1 MTTCTMQQ
9 DMDYYELTGNPIRL
23 FETNRDEF
31 FIRDQQIFM
40 SFVPFLLKQVF
51 LSSKPLSFTRPHME
65 IFVISIVALFSSLLT
80 FFSGFG
86 LGTIL
91 MPTFAI
97 FFPVEVAVA
106 LTGVVHLLNN
116 LFKMALVGKQATWR
130 VVLKFGGPAIVGALI
145 GSWLLMYV
153 SGNTEWL
160 VYTIGDHECVITPV
174 KVVIASLMFA
184 FAVLE
189 ILPFYKKLE
198 FSENKLYLGG
208 SLSGFFGG
216 LSGHQGALRS
226 AFLIKCGL
234 TKESFIATG
243 VIIASVV
250 DLARLPVYFSNYQE
264 VGFVEQAP
272 ILIAAVLA
280 AFAGAF
286 FGKQLLKKVTIDFV
300 HHTVT
305 VLIMLLAIVMG
316 GGII

>member
-1 MTTCTMQQ
+1 
-9 DMDYYELTGNPIRL
+9 
-23 FETNRDEF
+23 
-31 FIRDQQIFM
+31 
-40 SFVPFLLKQVF
+40 
-51 LSSKPLSFTRPHME
+51 ME